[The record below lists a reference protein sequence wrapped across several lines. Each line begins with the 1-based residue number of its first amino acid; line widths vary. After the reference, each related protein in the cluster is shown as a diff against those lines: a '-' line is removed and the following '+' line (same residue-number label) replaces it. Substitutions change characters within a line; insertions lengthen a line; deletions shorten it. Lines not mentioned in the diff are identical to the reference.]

1 MTIPLKSQAL
11 RTLKTRCNVGRGAG
25 VFEVFECIYRAQ
37 VSPKARELEWK
48 M

>member
-11 RTLKTRCNVGRGAG
+11 RTLKTRNVGGG

>member
-1 MTIPLKSQAL
+1 MTILLKSQAL
-11 RTLKTRCNVGRGAG
+11 RTLKTHCNVGRGG